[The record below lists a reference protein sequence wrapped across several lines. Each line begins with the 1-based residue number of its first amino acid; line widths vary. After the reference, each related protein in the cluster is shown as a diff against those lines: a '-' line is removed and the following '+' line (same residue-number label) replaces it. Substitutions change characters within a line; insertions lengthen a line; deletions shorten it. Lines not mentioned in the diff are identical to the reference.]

1 MSTLEEITSFL
12 DCLGDAIIIVN
23 DSSELLFA
31 NSACAKMFGYEAEAM
46 RGMVIDT
53 LMKPS
58 PKLDHHEM
66 VKQFIQANSPAR
78 TMMTR
83 GVLPCVNKSG
93 EIFNARISIASV
105 RIDNQLLGVATI
117 QDFTSLQKEIEKL
130 EITSHQDT
138 LTGLYNRRYLHK
150 VTEANSRILHTWKS
164 IGVIYIDLNKFKPI
178 NDNYGHDV
186 GDAVL
191 RVVAS
196 RINGCIRFDDI
207 AFRMGGDEFLVL
219 LNLTKAKDRV
229 RLVHNIAEKIHR
241 EVAKPIAIEQA
252 AMQVGLSAGCGIYPD
267 NESDLMRLVTKVDR
281 AMYSAKK
288 AGAKLVSV

>member
-1 MSTLEEITSFL
+1 MSTLDDITSFL

-23 DSSELLFA
+23 DSSELIFA
-31 NSACAKMFGYEAEAM
+31 NAACAKMFGYEVEEM
-46 RGMVIDT
+46 PGMLLDK
-53 LMKPS
+53 LMKPAA
-58 PKLDHHEM
+58 KLDHQEM
-66 VKQFIQANSPAR
+66 VKQFIQSNSSAR

-83 GVLPCVNKSG
+83 GILPCVNESG

-105 RIDNQLLGVATI
+105 TIDNQLLGVATI
-117 QDFTSLQKEIEKL
+117 QDFTSLQKEIEQL

-150 VTEANSRILHTWKS
+150 VTESNSRILNTWKS

-207 AFRMGGDEFLVL
+207 VFRMGGDEFLIL
-219 LNLTKAKDRV
+219 LNLTTAKDRA
-229 RLVHNIAEKIHR
+229 RLVHNITEKIHH
-241 EVAKPIAIEQA
+241 EVAKPIALEQA
-252 AMQVGLSAGCGIYPD
+252 TMQVGLSAGCGIYPD

-281 AMYSAKK
+281 AMYSAKR
-288 AGAKLVSV
+288 AGAKLVNV